1 MYKKNTLKIAIISS
15 IIVVLSLSLVLL
27 MVWSMNNLSK
37 VETDSNNDYSKIYA
51 SNQQNLDN
59 QSSLLSKNQA
69 ELESVKSK
77 QSALNNELSSIE
89 KKIEEYK

>member
-1 MYKKNTLKIAIISS
+1 MYKKNTVKIAIISS

-37 VETDSNNDYSKIYA
+37 VETYSNNDYSKIYA
-51 SNQQNLDN
+51 SNQHNLDI
-59 QSSLLSKNQA
+59 QSSQLSKNQA

>member
-1 MYKKNTLKIAIISS
+1 MYKKNTVKIAIISS

-51 SNQQNLDN
+51 SNQHNLDI
-59 QSSLLSKNQA
+59 QSSQLSKNQA

-89 KKIEEYK
+89 KKIEDYK

>member
-1 MYKKNTLKIAIISS
+1 MYKKNTVKIAIISS

-51 SNQQNLDN
+51 SNQHNLDI
-59 QSSLLSKNQA
+59 QSSQLSKNQA